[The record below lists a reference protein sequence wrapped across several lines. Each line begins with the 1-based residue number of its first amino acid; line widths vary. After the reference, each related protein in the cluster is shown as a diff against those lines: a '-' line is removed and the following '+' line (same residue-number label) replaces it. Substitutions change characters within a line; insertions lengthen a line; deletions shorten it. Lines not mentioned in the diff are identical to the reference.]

1 MYKNVCKCC
10 SCQNKTLFIL
20 NNKMPTVIVLDTS
33 LSMHRPVQMPDVPE
47 PFGFRNL
54 AVHGLTYLLDYM
66 NINCKLEFAA
76 LITFNSNRETVVP
89 FTRDFES
96 IKSALLQLEY
106 HETSQFAKALE
117 AVQSLVMEEWGAG
130 VPCQVVVVT
139 DGAIGAEI
147 GQLKNDMERH
157 FSVTEKGTEDS
168 TFPLPFPFPC
178 KLHIACLSNLTD
190 PYLKN
195 SLPIYKKIIDISGG
209 GGQLFTPEGAVN
221 FKSIQNMFMKL
232 ADLYY
237 KPFHGVLHC
246 GTLTSSV
253 ALSPPPEPFC
263 KARDFELVKAEM
275 STDIVICGF
284 ISIGDISSPPSHSR
298 HLILPLQSFK
308 EEIKPP
314 VVKLENSE
322 TNEEDS
328 ANEDGK
334 QPSFC
339 VLLHGS
345 LRVEGMVAICH
356 LGGDWY
362 GMLYSWADSKKKS
375 NLMLSAFEPGPHVIP
390 WLGNFTH
397 LGPTELAPESDIPTF
412 PIKPSEKRSYAQ
424 NCVVWIRQPGLQA
437 DIQKI
442 LRHARKL
449 PEKTQNFYKELNRLR
464 RAALSFGFHE
474 LLEGMATILDR
485 ECTLLPGSAHPDA
498 ALQLTH
504 CANALR
510 NNSRDYNA
518 PVLPLRTK
526 FSMDD

>member
-1 MYKNVCKCC
+1 
-10 SCQNKTLFIL
+10 
-20 NNKMPTVIVLDTS
+20 MPTVIVLDTS
-33 LSMHRPVQMPDVPE
+33 LSMCRPVQMPDVSE
-47 PFGFRNL
+47 PFQFRNL
-54 AVHGLTYLLDYM
+54 AVHGLTCLLDYM
-66 NINCKLEFAA
+66 NVNCKLEFAS
-76 LITFNSNRETVVP
+76 LMSFSSHRETIVP

-96 IKSALLQLEY
+96 IKAALMQLEY
-106 HETSQFAKALE
+106 NERSRIVKALE
-117 AVQSLVMEEWGAG
+117 GVQSLIMEEWGAG
-130 VPCQVVVVT
+130 VPCQVLIVT
-139 DGAIGAEI
+139 DGVIGPEI
-147 GQLKNDMERH
+147 ESLKSDIENH
-157 FSVTEKGTEDS
+157 YSVTERGTEDS

-178 KLHIACLSNLTD
+178 KLHILCIANSTD
-190 PYLKN
+190 PYLQ
-195 SLPIYKKIIDISGG
+195 SALPIYQKLIDISGG
-209 GGQLFTPEGAVN
+209 GGQVFVPEGAIS
-221 FKSIQNMFMKL
+221 FKSIQTMFTKL
-232 ADLYY
+232 SEIYY

-246 GTLTSSV
+246 GTLTSNV
-253 ALSPPPEPFC
+253 ALSPPPEPFS

-275 STDIVICGF
+275 SNNIVICGF
-284 ISIGDISSPPSHSR
+284 ISIGDVSSPPSHSR
-298 HLILPLQSFK
+298 HLILPLQSNK
-308 EEIKPP
+308 DEIKPP
-314 VVKLENSE
+314 VIKLESSE
-322 TNEEDS
+322 NNEDET

-356 LGGDWY
+356 LGGEWY

-375 NLMLSAFEPGPHVIP
+375 NLMLSAFEPGPDVIP
-390 WLGNFTH
+390 WLGSFTNM
-397 LGPTELAPESDIPTF
+397 GSVELAPESDILTF

-424 NCVVWIRQPGLQA
+424 NCVVWIRQSGLQA

-510 NNSRDYNA
+510 NNSKDYNT